1 MALGYFPRK
10 IIKKIE
16 SKETLTSCLIPCLLV
31 VNTRQLDFLVTAV
44 VVVHLGIIV
53 ARPLNGPFYSVDFD
67 RIFPMIIP
75 VRLYLRKILFVL
87 TGLFWHLNSLVFP

>member
-16 SKETLTSCLIPCLLV
+16 SKETVTSCLIPCLLV
-31 VNTRQLDFLVTAV
+31 VNTRQLDVLVTAV

-53 ARPLNGPFYSVDFD
+53 TRPLNGPFYSVDFD

-87 TGLFWHLNSLVFP
+87 TGLFWHRNSLVFP